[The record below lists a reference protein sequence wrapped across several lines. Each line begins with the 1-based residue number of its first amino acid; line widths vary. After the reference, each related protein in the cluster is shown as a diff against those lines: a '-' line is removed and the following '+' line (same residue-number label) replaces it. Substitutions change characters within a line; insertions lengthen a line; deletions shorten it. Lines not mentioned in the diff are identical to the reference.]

1 MNTSQKSKTPL
12 AKGGCSARGS
22 TAVEFAIVAGTLVL
36 TIFIVIDLSRLVY
49 LRMTL
54 EEGVRRAARL
64 AAVCPIGD
72 PLPAKAAVLAD
83 PAAQGA
89 AIPGAGLT
97 NVSIQYLTAEGGVI
111 TDPITSFSSIAL
123 VRVSLIGVQTPL
135 LIPFISGVFAPTNVS
150 STAGAE
156 SLGVSPTAVT
166 PC

>member
-1 MNTSQKSKTPL
+1 MNTVQRQRTSCMSRMRSS
-12 AKGGCSARGS
+12 GGS
-22 TAVEFAIVAGTLVL
+22 TAVEFAIVASTLLL

-54 EEGVRRAARL
+54 EEGVRRGARL

-72 PLPAKAAVLAD
+72 PWPARAAVLAD

-89 AIPGAGLT
+89 AIPAAGLS
-97 NVSIQYLTAEGGVI
+97 NVSIQYLNADGAVI
-111 TDPITSFSSIAL
+111 ANPVASFTSIAL
-123 VRVSLIGVQTPL
+123 VRVSLLNVQTPL
-135 LIPFISGVFAPTNVS
+135 LVPFVSGVFAPTNVS

>member
-1 MNTSQKSKTPL
+1 MNIDRRRKTSLMKNF
-12 AKGGCSARGS
+12 CRARGS
-22 TAVEFAIVAGTLVL
+22 TAVEFAIVASTLLL

-54 EEGVRRAARL
+54 EEGVRRGARL

-83 PAAQGA
+83 PAAEGA